1 MFIGY
6 IKIMKKTLL
15 LLLLMPSIVLA
26 SNVLVDLPSKH
37 LTVLSNNG
45 LKFKNLKKGKL
56 STIKLKEKDL
66 GKLSSI
72 IHQENLRCGGFVTR
86 KEGLKTFKN
95 LKGWDDN
102 RYNVD
107 YKINKV
113 DVVTPLLKQV
123 SESRILADML
133 WFGSYKTRYY
143 SSPEGIKAM
152 NDLGT
157 KWKKLAK
164 GRSDITVE
172 MIDHKDWKQKSVVLT
187 IKGQS
192 DENIILGGHGDSIN
206 SDDEGPHS
214 HSPGIDDNASGISVI
229 TEVIRILIQNQYR
242 PKHNLQF
249 MAFAAEEVGLRGS
262 GDISSRYDQKVK
274 KIRGMLNIDG
284 TNYRGSS
291 DLNLTIISDETD
303 KEQNQFLGSLIDKYL
318 GLPWGYDKCNYGCSD
333 HYSFS
338 KKNFR
343 ASFAFESRVAE
354 ENPRIHTADDTIDV
368 SGGSAT
374 HSVSFAKLGLSYL
387 LELDK

>member
-1 MFIGY
+1 
-6 IKIMKKTLL
+6 MKSTLILL
-15 LLLLMPSIVLA
+15 LFIPSISMA
-26 SNVLVDLPSKH
+26 SSVLVDLPSKH
-37 LTVLSNNG
+37 ISVLKENG
-45 LKFKNLKKGKL
+45 LKFKEVKKGKL
-56 STIKLKEKDL
+56 ATIKLLEKSL

-72 IHQENLRCGGFVTR
+72 VHKENLRCGGFVAR
-86 KEGLKTFKN
+86 KEGSKIFKG

-102 RYNVD
+102 RYTVD
-107 YKINKV
+107 YSLTKTKEV
-113 DVVTPLLKQV
+113 LPLLKQV
-123 SESRILADML
+123 DESRLLADML

-152 NDLGT
+152 NDLGE
-157 KWKKLAK
+157 KWKKIAS

-172 MIDHKDWKQKSVVLT
+172 MIDHKEWKQKSVVLT
-187 IKGQS
+187 IKGQT

-214 HSPGIDDNASGISVI
+214 HSPGVDDNASGISVI
-229 TEVIRILIQNQYR
+229 TEVLRILIQNQYR

-249 MAFAAEEVGLRGS
+249 IAFAAEEVGLRGS
-262 GDISSRYDQKVK
+262 MDIASKYDQEVK
-274 KIRGMLNIDG
+274 KVRGMLNFDG

-291 DLNLTIISDETD
+291 DFNLTIISDETD
-303 KEQNQFLGSLIDKYL
+303 KEQNLFLGSLIDKYL

-338 KKNFR
+338 YKNFR
-343 ASFAFESRVAE
+343 ASFVFESRVAE

-374 HSVSFAKLGLSYL
+374 HSVPFAKLGLSYL